1 LTPARRRLHRLAAR
15 LGKSVEDVEQFTARE
30 VLEWDS
36 LDRPVPVVKP
46 TSILDLFK
54 AAKR

>member
-15 LGKSVEDVEQFTARE
+15 LGKSVEEVEQFTARE

-36 LDRPVPVVKP
+36 LDRPAQVVKP